1 MASRM
6 MKTMMDGLGELRFE
20 PTPKRVRAMIGV
32 SPVVDSTRA
41 VLVWEPRRVVPA
53 YAVPTEDVQA
63 DLQASDN
70 RAARQLR
77 IPGTACRI

>member
-1 MASRM
+1 M
-6 MKTMMDGLGELRFE
+6 MKTMMD
-20 PTPKRVRAMIGV
+20 
-32 SPVVDSTRA
+32 STCA